1 MMLNLINKTII
12 KKILMFSVV
21 LMTGCATTQQ
31 NERVAKIDPFEPMNR
46 AVFSFNEAA
55 DDYVIKPIAEAYKFV
70 LPEFVRTGV
79 TNFFSNI
86 NDVLIAANNLL
97 QAKPVEAAND
107 IGRFLINSTIGV
119 LGLFDVATDIGLD
132 KNREDFGQTLGVWG
146 FSDGPYVV
154 LPFFGPSNVRDTVG
168 LAVDIETDFM
178 INTNKL
184 NSDEKI
190 AVNALR
196 VINRRADLLDAGQL
210 LEDAAFDKYSFMRDG
225 YLQRRRN
232 QVYDGN
238 PPPVKEEDWAS
249 EIASH
254 YLYNL
259 GIWYRSI
266 K

>member
-1 MMLNLINKTII
+1 MLNFLKQTVLKKIMMLSII
-12 KKILMFSVV
+12 
-21 LMTGCATTQQ
+21 LMTGCATTAQ

-46 AVFSFNEAA
+46 AVFTFNEKA
-55 DDYVIKPIAEAYKFV
+55 DDYVIKPLAEAYKFV

-97 QAKPVEAAND
+97 QGKPKDAASD

-119 LGLFDVATDIGLD
+119 LGLFDVATDMGLD

-146 FSDGPYVV
+146 ISDGPYVV
-154 LPFFGPSNVRDTVG
+154 LPFFGASNIRDTVG
-168 LAVDIETDFM
+168 LVVDIETDFM

-210 LEDAAFDKYSFMRDG
+210 LEDAAFDKYSFVRDG
-225 YLQRRRN
+225 YLQRRRS
-232 QVYDGN
+232 QIYDGN
-238 PPPVKEEDWAS
+238 PPPLKEED
-249 EIASH
+249 
-254 YLYNL
+254 
-259 GIWYRSI
+259 
-266 K
+266 